1 MNLKESSEKILN
13 KTFKQRQN
21 KASEELSVDTSVDY
35 VEELENE
42 LLKLR
47 IGNDFLERL
56 LRLSLEGEEKGRTVR
71 IISSLRGRFK
81 LKNLLTY
88 LYSS

>member
-13 KTFKQRQN
+13 KPFKHRQN
-21 KASEELSVDTSVDY
+21 KANEELSVDTSVEY

-42 LLKLR
+42 RLKLR

-56 LRLSLEGEEKGRTVR
+56 LIEFRGGSKREN
-71 IISSLRGRFK
+71 SSH
-81 LKNLLTY
+81 N
-88 LYSS
+88 